1 MDKLIEL
8 LDWLRE
14 QAGASARTVVFER
27 MIQVGADLVSEDGEN
42 PEYDRAIYELIRD
55 MCYDDFPESL
65 DDDARRDYVM
75 HLIAVV
81 RVERK
86 VQS

>member
-27 MIQVGADLVSEDGEN
+27 MLNVGADLVSEDGEN

-55 MCYDDFPESL
+55 VNYDDFPEHL

-75 HLIAVV
+75 HLIAVI

-86 VQS
+86 AQS